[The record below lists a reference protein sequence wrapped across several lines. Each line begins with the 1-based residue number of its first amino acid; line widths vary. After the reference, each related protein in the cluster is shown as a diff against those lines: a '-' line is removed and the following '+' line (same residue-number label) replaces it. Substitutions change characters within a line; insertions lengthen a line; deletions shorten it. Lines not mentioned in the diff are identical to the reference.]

1 MKYHKTIE
9 DNWQLISER
18 GEIQAQVRD
27 SFLQH
32 EMNRTGA
39 NQLDTLRFLFS
50 HAIKLQDTLDALQAD
65 EQEASNWWHW

>member
-1 MKYHKTIE
+1 MKYHKTVE
-9 DNWQLISER
+9 GNWQMISEH

-39 NQLDTLRFLFS
+39 SEINTLRDLFA
-50 HAIKLQDTLDALQAD
+50 HAIRLQDTLDALQAD
-65 EQEASNWWHW
+65 EQEAASWWRW